1 MKIPT
6 LAIGTAVIGLAI
18 GFLGGKSAEKQ
29 GEKQDA
35 EAVSK
40 RAASPRSTSAS
51 RESSGRRPAGAA
63 DGVLAG
69 MLGGRQ
75 IAGLSAADAY
85 QLIKPSLEIDW
96 GGDPLAMAAGMDR
109 IPA

>member
-40 RAASPRSTSAS
+40 RAASP
-51 RESSGRRPAGAA
+51 ESSGRRPAGAA